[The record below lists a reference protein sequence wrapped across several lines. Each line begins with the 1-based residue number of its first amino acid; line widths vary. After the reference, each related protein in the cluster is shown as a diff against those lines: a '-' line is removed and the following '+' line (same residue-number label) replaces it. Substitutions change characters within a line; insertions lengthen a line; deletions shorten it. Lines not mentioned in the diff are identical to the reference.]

1 MKQLKNENQGKMMNE
16 RAIEFALEVLKDQP
30 TLQTWTFTRS
40 ELEQYAELIVR
51 DCAEIVKDV
60 HKSGGDTYSDI
71 LHERYNIKYFWQ
83 K

>member
-1 MKQLKNENQGKMMNE
+1 MNE

-51 DCAEIVKDV
+51 DCAKVGD
-60 HKSGGDTYSDI
+60 SGDPLQDGGI
-71 LHERYNIKYFWQ
+71 ARMIKEHFGIES
-83 K
+83 